1 MLAQDERLAAII
13 GQISRSVIFLRNE
26 GKGDD
31 IQLEVIYFINIFLNI
46 LNSLTA
52 VIVRE
57 LLTTDFRCVV
67 VIFLLGRGILH
78 RLLKSLFQVR
88 C

>member
-13 GQISRSVIFLRNE
+13 EISRSVIFLRNE

-31 IQLEVIYFINIFLNI
+31 IQLEVIYFINI

-52 VIVRE
+52 VVMRE

>member
-13 GQISRSVIFLRNE
+13 EISRSVIFLRNE

-31 IQLEVIYFINIFLNI
+31 IQLEVIYFINI

-52 VIVRE
+52 VVMRE

-78 RLLKSLFQVR
+78 
-88 C
+88 